1 MVRAR
6 KTIRTRARPIR
17 ANLREQAGR
26 ATDSAAIMLRPLRRT
41 ENAASSGSSFSTSSK
56 ASCRC
61 FSLGRCQRTY
71 FCRCCRCSSYL
82 LLVLH
87 LLRPI
92 LLLPLVLLLLL
103 LLLLRLFLLLRL
115 HLRLHL
121 LLLLLRRSLTTTTT
135 TKPTTT
141 LLSLLLPP

>member
-6 KTIRTRARPIR
+6 KTIRTRAKPIR

-92 LLLPLVLLLLL
+92 LLLPLVLLLL
-103 LLLLRLFLLLRL
+103 RLFLLLRL

>member
-6 KTIRTRARPIR
+6 KTIRTRAKPIR

-103 LLLLRLFLLLRL
+103 RLFLLLRL

>member
-6 KTIRTRARPIR
+6 KTIRTRAKPIR

-26 ATDSAAIMLRPLRRT
+26 APHSAAIMLRPLRRT

-103 LLLLRLFLLLRL
+103 RLFLLLRL